1 MNENLANGLEL
12 LGIGMSVVLSF
23 LMILVIFMGVMT
35 GAVRQLNRLFPET
48 VEGVKNSA
56 QKVSANVDEA
66 IALAIAAVKAGRS

>member
-12 LGIGMSVVLSF
+12 LGIGMGVVLSF
-23 LMILVIFMGVMT
+23 LLIMVFVMGIMT

>member
-1 MNENLANGLEL
+1 
-12 LGIGMSVVLSF
+12 
-23 LMILVIFMGVMT
+23 MT

-48 VEGVKNSA
+48 VEGVKNTA